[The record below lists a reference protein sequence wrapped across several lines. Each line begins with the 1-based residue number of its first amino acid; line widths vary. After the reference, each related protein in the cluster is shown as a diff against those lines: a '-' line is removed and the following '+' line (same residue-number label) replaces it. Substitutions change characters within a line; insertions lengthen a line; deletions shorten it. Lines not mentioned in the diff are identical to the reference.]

1 MRQKEKGLQDK
12 RKKAQVAIEIVKSY
26 LEHGLDNLGQENKYN
41 FLNKFSPKKLPA
53 QQIRRESI
61 EFIYS
66 WNHYAPQQWFE
77 HLTKLD
83 EDSKTAEE
91 RRKNADLVKKCSFC
105 GAPESDLR
113 KHKVCSACK
122 QAFYCT
128 GDC

>member
-1 MRQKEKGLQDK
+1 M
-12 RKKAQVAIEIVKSY
+12 
-26 LEHGLDNLGQENKYN
+26 DNIGQENKYH

-53 QQIRRESI
+53 QHIRRECVD
-61 EFIYS
+61 FIYS
-66 WNHYAPQQWFE
+66 WNHYAPNPWFE

-83 EDSKTAEE
+83 EDEKTAEE

-122 QAFYCT
+122 
-128 GDC
+128 